1 MGTQWIQTL
10 TNNFI
15 EEISNSGDNLNLH
28 SLNDSNSKFLRTCN
42 YKRFDLADLNINSF
56 TSKFDTLKYTNA
68 DYCLYKNNLAK
79 VSH

>member
-1 MGTQWIQTL
+1 MIVIQ
-10 TNNFI
+10 
-15 EEISNSGDNLNLH
+15 
-28 SLNDSNSKFLRTCN
+28 KFLSTCN

-68 DYCLYKNNLAK
+68 DYCLHKNNLAK